1 VRWWDEEFWAT
12 AAITFASVAVT
23 IGLTVWISWWVLNR
37 QLAHERDSQRIQR
50 EEQLADLREELSR
63 DRRIRHAAGLPEL
76 LDEWAK
82 SVSRLATSYAQ
93 GERMDLV
100 YTHVSGDL
108 SNALPRLQ
116 PYRARLRT
124 DPSASAALDDLL
136 QITTLWHKAGH
147 GQVNKPPDPS
157 TKEAFRS
164 IGAELASA
172 IHELELA
179 LPAWEDSGQLTLSE
193 RPALLTF
200 VQSGGSLPCRG
211 ASAAGAVNT

>member
-37 QLAHERDSQRIQR
+37 QLAHERESQRIQR
-50 EEQLADLREELSR
+50 EEQLADLRDELSR
-63 DRRIRHAAGLPEL
+63 DRRIRQAAGLPEL
-76 LDEWAK
+76 LDAWAK
-82 SVSRLATSYAQ
+82 SVSRLATTYEQ
-93 GERMDLV
+93 GERMEML

-108 SNALPRLQ
+108 RNALPRLH

-124 DPSASAALDDLL
+124 DPSASAVFDELL
-136 QITTLWHKAGH
+136 HITTSWHKAGQQ
-147 GQVNKPPDPS
+147 QVNRRPDSS
-157 TKEAFRS
+157 TVRAFQS

-172 IHELELA
+172 IHEFELA
-179 LPAWEDSGQLTLSE
+179 LPAWEDSGRLTLSD

-211 ASAAGAVNT
+211 ESAVEGADT